1 MKYVGKIDIAKFN
14 GLFSNVIT
22 DEVVLTEKQELHINK
37 RHPTVLETY
46 FKHSEEILY
55 NPDYIFQDNS
65 KENTILLLKTF
76 INEKYRNCKHSN
88 KASCGKGIHIQ

>member
-14 GLFSNVIT
+14 GMFSNIIT
-22 DEVVLTEKQELHINK
+22 DEVVLTEKQELHINE

-46 FKHSEEILY
+46 FKYFEEILY
-55 NPDYIFQDNS
+55 SPDYIFQDNS

-76 INEKYRNCKHSN
+76 TNEEYRKCKHSN
-88 KASCGKGIHIQ
+88 KVSCGKGVYIQ